1 MHYLLIYDLAPDYLE
16 RRAEFRSEHL
26 KLAWAAQERGEI
38 VIAGAL
44 DNPTDQAILMFK
56 CDTPETVER
65 FAALDPYVTHGLVKA
80 FHVRQWNT
88 VVGDDA
94 ANPVKP

>member
-1 MHYLLIYDLAPDYLE
+1 VHYLLIYDLAPDYLA

-26 KLAWAAQERGEI
+26 KLAWDAQKRGEI

-44 DNPTDQAILMFK
+44 DDPADQAILMFK
-56 CDTPETVER
+56 CDTPETVMR
-65 FAALDPYVTHGLVKA
+65 FAATDPYVTQGLVKA
-80 FHVRQWNT
+80 FRVRAWNT

-94 ANPVKP
+94 TNPVKL

>member
-26 KLAWAAQERGEI
+26 KLAWEAQERGEI

-44 DNPTDQAILMFK
+44 DNPADQAILMFK
-56 CDTPETVER
+56 CDTPETVTR
-65 FAALDPYVTHGLVKA
+65 FATTDPYVTQGLVKA
-80 FHVRQWNT
+80 FRVRQWNT

-94 ANPVKP
+94 TNPVKP